1 MNGFAQVLLED
12 FADKLDAEGQD
23 CLREIKSNA
32 EKMASLIDALLSLSR
47 VTRSDWNPELV
58 DLSALFGATTAH
70 LAATEPQ
77 RKVIIVVEDGLL
89 ANVDLPLARALL
101 DNLAGNAW
109 KFTSNVN
116 AARIEFGSI
125 EKEGSRALFVRDNG
139 AGFDMA
145 YAAKMFT
152 PFQRL
157 HTMAEFPGTGIG
169 LATAQRI
176 VHRHG
181 GRIWAEGRVGEGA
194 VFYFTLPPFLRDAS

>member
-1 MNGFAQVLLED
+1 V
-12 FADKLDAEGQD
+12 
-23 CLREIKSNA
+23 S
-32 EKMASLIDALLSLSR
+32 
-47 VTRSDWNPELV
+47 
-58 DLSALFGATTAH
+58 
-70 LAATEPQ
+70 
-77 RKVIIVVEDGLL
+77 IVVEDGLR

-109 KFTSNVN
+109 KFTSNAN

-125 EKEGSRALFVRDNG
+125 EKEGARALFVRDNG

-157 HTMAEFPGTGIG
+157 HSMAEFPGTGIG

-176 VHRHG
+176 VHRHE

-194 VFYFTLPPFLRDAS
+194 VFYFTLSPSVRVAS